1 MEDFLNQ
8 IPSWIKWIVTVLTG
22 AGGGAG
28 AHKWYQ
34 TSLKA
39 EQQEFNQDQ
48 KYRDELRGDIDKL
61 RDRQEQYELEL
72 AESRS
77 KYFEMQEKY
86 HQLKLDHEEALTE
99 NKKMREEIKKLREE
113 IKQLREKLDQ
123 NG

>member
-1 MEDFLNQ
+1 MED
-8 IPSWIKWIVTVLTG
+8 IPSWVKWLVSLLGGG
-22 AGGGAG
+22 AGGGFG
-28 AHKWYQ
+28 VHQYYKTY
-34 TSLKA
+34 LKA
-39 EQQEFNQDQ
+39 DQQEFNQDQ
-48 KYRDELRGDIDKL
+48 EYRDELRGDIDKL

-99 NKKMREEIKKLREE
+99 NKKMREEIKRLREE
-113 IKQLREKLDQ
+113 IEKLREKLDK